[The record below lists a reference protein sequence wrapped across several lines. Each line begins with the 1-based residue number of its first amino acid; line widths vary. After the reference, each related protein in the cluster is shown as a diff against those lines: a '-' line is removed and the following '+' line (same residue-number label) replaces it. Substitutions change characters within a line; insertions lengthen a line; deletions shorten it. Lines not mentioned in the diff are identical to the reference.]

1 MEFSVSTE
9 SCRVCL
15 RKTPTGKF
23 LLEPVKGKE
32 HTEHRTL
39 LSLYNLCTGFT
50 DPPWTQE
57 ETNTFFPQKICSAC
71 EQLLL
76 TTYEFRKLSKKSEKV
91 LQHILLFYNDDES
104 SCIVLEESNRED
116 RLQEDQFE
124 EDCVDES
131 IEECEQQDVLVEA
144 GTETVDDRGLELLQ
158 EAALLSLEK
167 VAETSECISS
177 QEECPEYCDQPNEYA
192 TNELFQNEDA
202 VLEECKEQPDLDEF
216 IDFESL
222 VDEDEQEEA
231 DRGEVFYESRNPSLP
246 HHVECPDCGK
256 LISTPYLPKHRETHQ
271 ATQRFECDV
280 CKMRFTFLENLT
292 KHKRIHDNDKRYEC
306 PYCQEL
312 FLHWTS
318 RRYHIERVHTK
329 EKRFAC
335 EYCGAKFRQSS
346 HYQIHLRRHTGST
359 PYPCSL
365 CDKSFVTSS
374 SRKEHMRSHSDE
386 KEFQC
391 KHCRKRYKSV
401 KSLKVHMKTHSNLKE
416 YVCSE
421 CEKSFTQNHSLRTHQ
436 MNEHPGLILPPPGTV
451 MNIRAINR
459 LQNDETL

>member
-1 MEFSVSTE
+1 MEFSVSNE

-15 RKTPTGKF
+15 RKTPTGKY

-32 HTEHRTL
+32 HTEQRTL

-57 ETNTFFPQKICSAC
+57 HETNTFFPQKICAAC

-76 TTYEFRKLSKKSEKV
+76 TTYEFGKLSKKSEKV

-104 SCIVLEESNRED
+104 SCIVLEESNRD
-116 RLQEDQFE
+116 DQLQEH
-124 EDCVDES
+124 CVDES
-131 IEECEQQDVLVEA
+131 IEEYEQHHARDQEA
-144 GTETVDDRGLELLQ
+144 AEIVDDRGLELLQ
-158 EAALLSLEK
+158 EAALLSLKKET
-167 VAETSECISS
+167 ETSVCISA
-177 QEECPEYCDQPNEYA
+177 QEECPEYDAQPKEYDSV
-192 TNELFQNEDA
+192 ELFLKEET
-202 VLEECKEQPDLDEF
+202 VLEECNEQPDLDEF

-222 VDEDEQEEA
+222 VDEDEEEEPNG
-231 DRGEVFYESRNPSLP
+231 GEVFYESRNPSLP
-246 HHVECPDCGK
+246 NHVDCPDCGK
-256 LISTPYLPKHRETHQ
+256 LVSTSYLSKHRDTHQ
-271 ATQRFECDV
+271 ALHRFECDV

-292 KHKRIHDNDKRYEC
+292 KHKRIHENDKRYEC

-359 PYPCSL
+359 PYPCSM
-365 CDKSFVTSS
+365 CEKSFVTSS
-374 SRKEHMRSHSDE
+374 SRKEHMRSHSDK

-391 KHCRKRYKSV
+391 KHCRKRYKTS
-401 KSLKVHMKTHSNLKE
+401 KSLQVHMKTHSNLKE

-421 CEKSFTQNHSLRTHQ
+421 CEKAFTQNHSLRTHQ

-451 MNIRAINR
+451 MNIRVINR
-459 LQNDETL
+459 LRSEEPL